1 MIHLKSIQEF
11 DYSKYISVYHRFI
24 QSKSVYS
31 QHYLGGFRPHNSRIS
46 YSEEKKIMSNI
57 DFQISQNSS
66 L

>member
-46 YSEEKKIMSNI
+46 YSEEKKNYE
-57 DFQISQNSS
+57 
-66 L
+66 